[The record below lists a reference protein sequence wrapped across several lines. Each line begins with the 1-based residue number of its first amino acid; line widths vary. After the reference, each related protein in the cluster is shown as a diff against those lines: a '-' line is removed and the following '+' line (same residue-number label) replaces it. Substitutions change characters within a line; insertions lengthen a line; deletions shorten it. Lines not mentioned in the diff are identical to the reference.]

1 MNEKEI
7 GILVV
12 DDELIVRESFAQWFR
27 EDGYRV
33 DSAEDA
39 IVTLRKLQEQ
49 RWNIILLDIKMPG
62 MDGIELLQRIREA
75 NKNIAIIIITAYA
88 SVESAVKAL
97 KIGAYD
103 YITKP
108 INPDDLDL
116 LIRKALKEQELDSA
130 STSLKE
136 GGDQRQRR
144 RLSDVERYHIEQ
156 ILQETGWDTGR
167 SAQILDI
174 DRTTLLHK
182 VQKYGLRRPSQ

>member
-1 MNEKEI
+1 MNGKGI

-12 DDELIVRESFAQWFR
+12 DDDLIVRESFAGWFR

-39 IVTLRKLQEQ
+39 IATLRKLQEQ
-49 RWNIILLDIKMPG
+49 NWNIILLDIMMPG
-62 MDGIELLQRIREA
+62 MDGIELLERIREA
-75 NKNIAIIIITAYA
+75 NKNITVIIITAYA

-116 LIRKALKEQELDSA
+116 LIKKALKEQEIECA
-130 STSLKE
+130 KTSLKQGE
-136 GGDQRQRR
+136 YQPQRR

-156 ILQETGWDTGR
+156 ILRETGWNMDR

-174 DRTTLLHK
+174 DRTTLLRK
-182 VQKYGLRRPSQ
+182 MQKYGLRRSS